1 MQTESVSQ
9 QSKNTWLVKGCH
21 GNSDLCKNSSKTA
34 EGCASAL
41 TSPIRWCSVNCL
53 HKRVRLNWTTTH
65 CRCILD
71 EIKKKLFSQKTSEM
85 ARHFFN

>member
-1 MQTESVSQ
+1 MQ
-9 QSKNTWLVKGCH
+9 NI
-21 GNSDLCKNSSKTA
+21 SKTA

-53 HKRVRLNWTTTH
+53 HKRVRLSMTTTH

-71 EIKKKLFSQKTSEM
+71 EIKMKLCSRKISEM
-85 ARHFFN
+85 ARHSSINIYGTTLDDSQGVE